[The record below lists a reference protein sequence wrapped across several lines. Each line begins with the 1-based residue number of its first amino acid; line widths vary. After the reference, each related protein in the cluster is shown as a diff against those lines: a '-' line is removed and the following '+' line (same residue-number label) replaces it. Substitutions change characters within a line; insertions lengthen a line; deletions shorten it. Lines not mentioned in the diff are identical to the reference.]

1 MIKSNPNETK
11 GKSYQTIGERKM
23 SDNKNTFIQSF
34 QMKLGEF
41 ASAMSAN
48 IYVTAIRDAML
59 AYVPFTFIA
68 SIFLILACFPVE
80 GFNYL
85 ISSIL
90 HCEAAVWQGKLLH
103 VHSSS
108 LAIGGLLVSMTM
120 AHSIAEKMKLNEI
133 QITVT
138 SVVNY
143 LILTPMVSSE
153 AGNAI
158 SLNSV
163 SAEAMFCAIL
173 TGIFTAK
180 IYQIIDS
187 KGIKIKMPEAVPPA
201 VSAPFESLIPS
212 FGAIVVFWAVRLIM
226 DAMGTNAVAFING
239 TLGMPLFLIGGSIF
253 GIVGAKIFEQLLWFF
268 GLHGGSIVSGV
279 MTPVLQVLE
288 DQNRNLSMMGQMPTN
303 IISSSF
309 YSHFASVGVVGGVVA
324 ALLVAKSRQYKEIS
338 KIAAVPYIFGVG
350 EPALFGFPMMLN
362 FDLIIPFL
370 TSNAIS
376 AIIAY
381 VAFSMKLVPVA
392 TGLVQLPWTTP
403 LLVSG
408 ALITN
413 SISGAILQL
422 VQLVVATFIW
432 LPFIKKADNRN
443 LAAESGAAE

>member
-1 MIKSNPNETK
+1 MP
-11 GKSYQTIGERKM
+11 
-23 SDNKNTFIQSF
+23 DNKNTFTQTF
-34 QMKLGEF
+34 QMKLGQF

-68 SIFLILACFPVE
+68 SIFLILACFPLE
-80 GFNYL
+80 GFNNL
-85 ISSIL
+85 VSSIL
-90 HCEAAVWQGKLLH
+90 HCEAAVWQGKLMY
-103 VHSSS
+103 VHASS
-108 LAIGGLLVSMTM
+108 LAIGGLLVSLTM
-120 AHSIAEKMKLNEI
+120 AHSMAEKMKLNET

-138 SVVNY
+138 ALVNY
-143 LILTPMVSSE
+143 LILTPMVVTDS
-153 AGNAI
+153 GKAI
-158 SLNSV
+158 VLSSV

-180 IYQIIDS
+180 IYQFIDS

-212 FGAIVVFWAVRLIM
+212 FCAIFVFWVVRLIM
-226 DAMGTNAVAFING
+226 DALGTNAVALINS

-253 GIVGAKIFEQLLWFF
+253 GIAGAKIFEQLLWFF

-288 DQNRNLSMMGQMPTN
+288 DQNRNLSMMGELPTN

-309 YSHFASVGVVGGVVA
+309 YSHFASVGVVGGVIA
-324 ALLVAKSRQYKEIS
+324 ALIVAKSRQYKEIS
-338 KIAAVPYIFGVG
+338 RIAAVPYIFGVG

-370 TSNAIS
+370 CSNAVS
-376 AIIAY
+376 AMIAY
-381 VAFSMKLVPVA
+381 LAFSLKLVPVV
-392 TGLVQLPWTTP
+392 TGLIQLPWTTP

-408 ALITN
+408 ALVTN
-413 SISGAILQL
+413 SIWGAVLQL
-422 VQLVVATFIW
+422 VQLVAATLIW
-432 LPFIKKADNRN
+432 MPFMKKADRRI
-443 LAAESGAAE
+443 LATENGEQE

>member
-1 MIKSNPNETK
+1 
-11 GKSYQTIGERKM
+11 M

-90 HCEAAVWQGKLLH
+90 HCEAAVWQGKLLY

-324 ALLVAKSRQYKEIS
+324 ALLVAKRS
-338 KIAAVPYIFGVG
+338 KASGKSSLSIPLPLSIIFILFNPPSLTSTIIFDAPASHEFSINSFTTLKGFSTTSPAAILEATSGDSLFITDILYPYIYFNSI
-350 EPALFGFPMMLN
+350 LLN
-362 FDLIIPFL
+362 FFIFYNRAKKIPPNNIGGTKKINYDFLFNII
-370 TSNAIS
+370 
-376 AIIAY
+376 
-381 VAFSMKLVPVA
+381 
-392 TGLVQLPWTTP
+392 
-403 LLVSG
+403 
-408 ALITN
+408 
-413 SISGAILQL
+413 
-422 VQLVVATFIW
+422 
-432 LPFIKKADNRN
+432 
-443 LAAESGAAE
+443 

>member
-1 MIKSNPNETK
+1 
-11 GKSYQTIGERKM
+11 M
-23 SDNKNTFIQSF
+23 SDNKNTFTEKF

-80 GFNYL
+80 GFNNL
-85 ISSIL
+85 VSSIL
-90 HCEAAVWQGKLLH
+90 HCEAAVWQGKLLY

-108 LAIGGLLVSMTM
+108 LAIGGLLVSLTM
-120 AHSIAEKMKLNEI
+120 AHSIAEKMKINTI
-133 QITVT
+133 QVTVT
-138 SVVNY
+138 SLVNY
-143 LILTPMVSSE
+143 LVLTPMVSTD

-158 SLNSV
+158 ALTSV

-173 TGIFTAK
+173 TAIFTAK

-187 KGIKIKMPEAVPPA
+187 RGIKIKMPDSVPPA

-212 FGAIVVFWAVRLIM
+212 FCAIAVFWVVRLIM
-226 DAMGTNAVAFING
+226 DALGTNAVALINS
-239 TLGMPLFLIGGSIF
+239 TLGMPLFFIGGSVF
-253 GIVGAKIFEQLLWFF
+253 GIAGAKIFEQLLWFF

-279 MTPVLQVLE
+279 LTPVLQILE
-288 DQNRNLSMMGQMPTN
+288 DQNRNMSMLGQVPTN
-303 IISSSF
+303 IISNSF
-309 YSHFASVGVVGGVVA
+309 YSHFASIGVVGGVIA
-324 ALLVAKSRQYKEIS
+324 ALIVAKSRQYREIS

-362 FDLIIPFL
+362 FDLIVPFL
-370 TSNAIS
+370 LSNAVS
-376 AIIAY
+376 TVIAY
-381 VAFSMKLVPVA
+381 VAFSVKLVPVA

-413 SISGAILQL
+413 SVWGAILQL
-422 VQLVVATFIW
+422 VELVVATLIW
-432 LPFIKKADNRN
+432 LPFMRKADRKI
-443 LAAESGAAE
+443 LARENGEQE